1 MAEFDCV
8 RRFLLDDRS
17 IRGQVVRLQ
26 ASWSALLEHTDYPA
40 PIQVLLGEAAVAS
53 VLLAAT
59 LKFEGAL
66 TLQLQGSGRVA
77 LLVAQCTHD
86 FRVRAMAQFDATS
99 SASGFRELV
108 GDGNVTVTIEADD
121 RKSRYQGVVPLVG
134 ESLAASLEEYFDR
147 SEQIPTV
154 VRLTASR
161 DVLAGVLVQRLPLA
175 GGLIGSAVGSSQRL
189 DDGSLDDTLLDELW
203 HTTSAAVHD
212 LPQDILLSPS
222 MAAVVT
228 AVMAGEDTRLFG
240 EQPIRFECRCAPDRV
255 AALLRGLGES
265 EVRDILAEEGAVTVT
280 CEFCHRPY
288 AFDSIEV
295 ERLFASAEMVPGS
308 DTLN

>member
-161 DVLAGVLVQRLPLA
+161 DVLAGVLVQRLPLS
-175 GGLIGSAVGSSQRL
+175 GGLIGSAVGSSP
-189 DDGSLDDTLLDELW
+189 LDELW
-203 HTTSAAVHD
+203 HKTSGAVHD
-212 LPQDILLSPS
+212 LPQDILLARS
-222 MAAVVT
+222 MEAVVT

-295 ERLFASAEMVPGS
+295 ERLFASAKMVPGS